1 MADHS
6 IAFFQDQM
14 HDNFCWGCGADNP
27 DGLQL
32 KSSWDGDGAVAVA
45 HWQPLA
51 EHAAGPRHVLNGGI
65 IATLLDCHGVCIAI
79 ADAYAR
85 EDRAIGSDPD
95 LWYATASMTIDY
107 LRPTPLEVAV
117 SLRGWIIEIDDRFT
131 TVECELDAD
140 GKVRARATVR
150 AVRVPDTWRHGAPPH

>member
-1 MADHS
+1 VPEV
-6 IAFFQDQM
+6 FFQDQM

-32 KSSWDGDGAVAVA
+32 KSAWDGEVAVA
-45 HWQPLA
+45 RWQPHA

-85 EDRAIGSDPD
+85 EGRAIGSDPD
-95 LWYATASMTIDY
+95 LWYATASMMIDY
-107 LRPTPLEVAV
+107 LRPTPLESSVA
-117 SLRGWIIEIDDRFT
+117 LRGWTAAVEDRST

-150 AVRVPDTWRHGAPPH
+150 AVRVPDTWRHGAPPT

>member
-1 MADHS
+1 MPEV
-6 IAFFQDQM
+6 FFQDQM

-32 KSSWDGDGAVAVA
+32 KSAWDGEVAVA
-45 HWQPLA
+45 RWQPHA

-85 EDRAIGSDPD
+85 EGRAIGSDPD
-95 LWYATASMTIDY
+95 LWYATASMRIDY
-107 LRPTPLEVAV
+107 ARPTPLEAAV
-117 SLRGWIIEIDDRFT
+117 SLRGWVVTIEDRFT

-150 AVRVPDTWRHGAPPH
+150 SVRVPDSWRHGAPPS